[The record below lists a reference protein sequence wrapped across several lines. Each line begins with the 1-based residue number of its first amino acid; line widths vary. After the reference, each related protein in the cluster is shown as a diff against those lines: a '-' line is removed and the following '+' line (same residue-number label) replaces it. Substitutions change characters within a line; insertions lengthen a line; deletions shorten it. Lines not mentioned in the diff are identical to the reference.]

1 MVEAVSIQPTDKN
14 PTLEEQSAAQDA
26 AAAAKAAEGV
36 KLAGETETQERPEWL
51 PEKFK
56 TVEDM
61 AAAYKELEAGKSAPK
76 TDEKPK
82 DEAKQI
88 EDAGKAVEKAGLDME
103 ALSTEWETE
112 GKLSEANYKALEA
125 VGISPEM
132 VEMYAKG
139 VEAQRTATE
148 AEMLAPVGGNMETYT
163 EMVTWASNELPD
175 AEIDSFN
182 AVLETGNTPAIKLAV
197 AELAAK
203 YNTAN
208 GVDPTGDLQG
218 RVSTSGNSR
227 YESTADLMLDMQS
240 PQYAKNPAFRAKVE
254 AKLGRSNIM

>member
-1 MVEAVSIQPTDKN
+1 MVEAVSIKSTENN
-14 PTLEEQSAAQDA
+14 PTLEEQAAAQDA
-26 AAAAKAAEGV
+26 AAAAKVKATA
-36 KLAGETETQERPEWL
+36 KLAGEVDAPERPEWL

-56 TVEDM
+56 TAEDM

-76 TDEKPK
+76 PEEKPK
-82 DEAKQI
+82 DEAKEI
-88 EDAGKAVEKAGLDME
+88 EEAGKAVEKAGLDME
-103 ALSTEWETE
+103 ALSTEWETD

-139 VEAQRTATE
+139 IESQRAATE
-148 AEMLAPVGGNMETYT
+148 AEMLAPVGGNIETYT
-163 EMVTWASNELPD
+163 EMVTWASNELSD

-203 YNTAN
+203 FNTAN

-227 YESTADLMLDMQS
+227 YESTADLMKDMQN
-240 PQYAKNPAFRAKVE
+240 PEYAKNPAFRAKVE